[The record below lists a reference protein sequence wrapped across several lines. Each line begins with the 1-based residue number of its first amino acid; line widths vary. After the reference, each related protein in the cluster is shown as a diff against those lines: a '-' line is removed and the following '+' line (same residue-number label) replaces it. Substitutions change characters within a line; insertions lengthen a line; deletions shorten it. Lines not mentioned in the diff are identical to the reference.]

1 LPRPI
6 KKHWIVIA
14 RVIKRS
20 IMLDWLDWI
29 RAQAASLP
37 LLAKFAVGI
46 GVIVLVP
53 PLSHRLRI
61 PAVVGFLITG
71 VLFGPYGLDLIGT
84 QRPIADFFAE
94 LGKLLLMFMAG
105 LEVDLGLF
113 RRVKTRAI
121 SFGILTTWIPLLL
134 GTAVALAFG
143 YNPLAAIVVG
153 SLLASHTLLASY
165 VISRLGLMK
174 LEPITVVY
182 GATVSSDTCSL
193 IVFAICVST
202 FERGFSVSGTAV
214 QLFEIAAFLVLVL
227 FGLSRLGARILKRFE
242 NDDAAYFA
250 VMIGILAI
258 AAVAAQ
264 AIQLPG
270 IVGAFLSGLALNSAT
285 QEKKAKEEVRFF
297 GNSLFIP
304 IFFITTGF
312 LINPRALIESLRS
325 DLPLVAS
332 IIGALLV
339 GKFVA
344 AEIAG
349 RKFGYTRDERLT
361 IWSLTLPQVAA
372 TLAATL
378 VAFDT
383 FDANHQRLI
392 DSRMLNVVLT
402 LMLFTSILGPI
413 LTERFA
419 TRLAHRDAGA
429 APSRRAA

>member
-1 LPRPI
+1 MSNWL
-6 KKHWIVIA
+6 HWL
-14 RVIKRS
+14 RE
-20 IMLDWLDWI
+20 
-29 RAQAASLP
+29 QAASLP

-46 GVIVLVP
+46 GLIVVVP
-53 PLSHRLRI
+53 PLSRRLRI

-71 VLFGPYGLDLIGT
+71 VLFGPYGLDVIGK

-105 LEVDLGLF
+105 LDVDLGLF
-113 RRVKTRAI
+113 RRVRTRAI
-121 SFGILTTWIPLLL
+121 SFGVLTTWIPLLL
-134 GTAVALAFG
+134 GAAVALAFG
-143 YNPLAAIVVG
+143 YQLLAAVVVG

-165 VISRLGLMK
+165 VVSRLGLTK

-182 GATVSSDTCSL
+182 GATVFSDTCSL

-202 FERGFSVSGTAV
+202 FERGFSVSGTIV
-214 QLFEIAAFLVLVL
+214 QLVEIALFVVFVL
-227 FGLSRLGARILKRFE
+227 FGLSRLGARVLKRVE
-242 NDDAAYFA
+242 KDDGAYFA
-250 VMIGILAI
+250 VMVGILAV
-258 AAVAAQ
+258 AAVLAQ

-304 IFFITTGF
+304 MFFITTGF
-312 LINPRALIESLRS
+312 LIDPRALADSLRH
-325 DLPLVAS
+325 DFPLVAA
-332 IIGALLV
+332 IIGALLI

-349 RKFGYTRDERLT
+349 RRFGYSRDERLT

-372 TLAATL
+372 TLAAAL
-378 VAFDT
+378 VAFST
-383 FDANHQRLI
+383 YDANHQRLI
-392 DSRMLNVVLT
+392 DSRMLNVVLA
-402 LMLFTSILGPI
+402 LMLFTSILGPV

-419 TRLAHRDAGA
+419 TRLAPGDAGA
-429 APSRRAA
+429 NVSRRAA

>member
-1 LPRPI
+1 
-6 KKHWIVIA
+6 
-14 RVIKRS
+14 
-20 IMLDWLDWI
+20 MLDSLDWV

-46 GVIVLVP
+46 GVIVVVP
-53 PLSHRLRI
+53 QLSRRLRI

-71 VLFGPYGLDLIGT
+71 MLFGPYGLDVIGK

-113 RRVKTRAI
+113 RRVRTRAI
-121 SFGILTTWIPLLL
+121 SFGVLTTWIPLLL

-143 YNPLAAIVVG
+143 YQLLAAIVVG

-165 VISRLGLMK
+165 VVSRLGLTK

-182 GATVSSDTCSL
+182 GATVFSDTCSL

-202 FERGFSVSGTAV
+202 FERGFSVSGTII
-214 QLFEIAAFLVLVL
+214 QLAEIAAFVLFVL
-227 FGLSRLGARILKRFE
+227 FGLSRLGARILKTVE
-242 NDDAAYFA
+242 NDDGAYFA
-250 VMIGILAI
+250 VMVGILAV
-258 AAVAAQ
+258 AAVLAQ

-304 IFFITTGF
+304 MFFITTGF
-312 LINPRALIESLRS
+312 LIDPRALVESLRS
-325 DLPLVAS
+325 DFPLVAA
-332 IIGALLV
+332 IIGALLI
-339 GKFVA
+339 GKFAA
-344 AEIAG
+344 AEIGG
-349 RKFGYTRDERLT
+349 RRFGYSRDERLT

-378 VAFDT
+378 VAFNTYDT
-383 FDANHQRLI
+383 SHQRLI
-392 DSRMLNVVLT
+392 DSRMLNVVLA

-419 TRLAHRDAGA
+419 PRLASRDAGA
-429 APSRRAA
+429 NISRRAA